1 MAEGGT
7 RIDPEAAAIISA
19 FNIAAG
25 IKQKA
30 LEKRTKFW
38 VVAAVAALASVTVAL
53 LQGSAVLVGI
63 TAVLFGGLPYWNKST
78 QSTTEKEV
86 SVPVTNRKA
95 GFYRSEEKEQCL
107 AALKAKASILVTG
120 CAGSGK
126 SVLLESV
133 AQELED
139 EGHKVV
145 RCETVTA
152 RQFLLHIA
160 ENLEVETTTL
170 EGKAMKIDQLKVAIA
185 RRLKEEIAFLAID
198 DSQFLNIKIRLWLK
212 SLVESGQPMICTA
225 KDAPKSDL
233 FMVLPPPLAL
243 QPLSERQ
250 IGELMQ
256 ATAHKRGK
264 VLTKSELSRL
274 KHVTGGWP
282 GLAIR
287 AIEGEYIGI
296 EREVADHGNYFD
308 ITPVIFAF
316 VALVAIIRFIGL
328 GLSDQAM
335 YIMGGILTTAIMSIR
350 MIAYSLPRERGN
362 RIK

>member
-1 MAEGGT
+1 M
-7 RIDPEAAAIISA
+7 
-19 FNIAAG
+19 
-25 IKQKA
+25 
-30 LEKRTKFW
+30 
-38 VVAAVAALASVTVAL
+38 
-53 LQGSAVLVGI
+53 
-63 TAVLFGGLPYWNKST
+63 
-78 QSTTEKEV
+78 
-86 SVPVTNRKA
+86 
-95 GFYRSEEKEQCL
+95 
-107 AALKAKASILVTG
+107 
-120 CAGSGK
+120 
-126 SVLLESV
+126 LESV
-133 AQELED
+133 ARELED
-139 EGHKVV
+139 EGHKIV
-145 RCETVTA
+145 RCEPVTP

-185 RRLKEEIAFLAID
+185 KKLKQEIAFLVID
-198 DSQFLNIKIRLWLK
+198 DAQFLNIKIRLWLK
-212 SLVESGQPMICTA
+212 SLVEAGQPMICSA

-233 FMVLPPPLAL
+233 FMVLPPPLGL

-256 ATAHKRGK
+256 STAHKRNK
-264 VLTKSELSRL
+264 VLTQSELARL

-308 ITPVIFAF
+308 ITPLIFAF
-316 VALVAIIRFIGL
+316 VALVAIVRFVGL
-328 GLSDQAM
+328 GLSDQTL
-335 YIMGGILTTAIMSIR
+335 YIMGGILTTLIMSVR